1 QPAGRRPALGA
12 TRAAPRRD
20 GRRPHRRPGQ
30 PGADP
35 GRAPCGGAAAEPG
48 YPCRA
53 PAPLDDPRRRR
64 RGDPAGAL
72 EERSPLA
79 CAHPGMIGARIG
91 APAPSGAKFDFWRSM
106 ADLAQLVM
114 RSGASFLRL
123 RIAAALALVF
133 VGKFAG
139 VWAPVVLGD
148 AVSGLK
154 AGEIGE
160 ALPAAFMLGA
170 VAYAGLM
177 LVAAWVPFVRDAI
190 FTRVS
195 QATMAKAAIETFQ
208 HALSLGLDFHQS
220 KQMGA
225 LSRIIDRGSRST
237 DFLIRSVVF
246 SIGPPFVELVMAMA
260 VFATRLGW
268 RFSLTTFVTIL
279 VYAVVTFRITDWRLA
294 HRREW
299 AEADSRIAGLSVDA

>member
-1 QPAGRRPALGA
+1 
-12 TRAAPRRD
+12 
-20 GRRPHRRPGQ
+20 
-30 PGADP
+30 
-35 GRAPCGGAAAEPG
+35 
-48 YPCRA
+48 
-53 PAPLDDPRRRR
+53 
-64 RGDPAGAL
+64 
-72 EERSPLA
+72 
-79 CAHPGMIGARIG
+79 MIGRVG
-91 APAPSGAKFDFWRSM
+91 APAPAGVKFDFWRSM
-106 ADLAQLVM
+106 ADLGRLVM

-123 RIAAALALVF
+123 RIAVALGLV
-133 VGKFAG
+133 VLGKFAG

-154 AGEIGE
+154 IGALAA
-160 ALPAAFMLGA
+160 ALPMAFVIGA

-177 LVAAWVPFVRDAI
+177 LVAAWVPFMRDAI

-225 LSRIIDRGSRST
+225 LSRVIDRGSRST

-246 SIGPPFVELVMAMA
+246 NIGPTVVELLMAMA

-268 RFSLTTFVTIL
+268 R
-279 VYAVVTFRITDWRLA
+279 
-294 HRREW
+294 
-299 AEADSRIAGLSVDA
+299 